1 MTISRSTITNQHEAT
16 LREDLAGNRKRNQ
29 PKATPKTS
37 KLDLHGKA
45 ENGPKTKENGRIST
59 RTTLSRLR
67 REAPVA
73 REARSWD
80 VSFAM
85 PAIIPFSPNG
95 VDSDLERVP

>member
-73 REARSWD
+73 REVRTGEKLD
-80 VSFAM
+80 
-85 PAIIPFSPNG
+85 G
-95 VDSDLERVP
+95 GG